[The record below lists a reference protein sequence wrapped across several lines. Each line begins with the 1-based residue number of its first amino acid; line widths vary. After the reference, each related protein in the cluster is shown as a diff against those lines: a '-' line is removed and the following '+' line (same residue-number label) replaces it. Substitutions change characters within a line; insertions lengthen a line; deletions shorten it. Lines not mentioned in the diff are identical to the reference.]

1 MTPWKGEKLIQHA
14 SGVARLARYEL
25 PHVTLGRQH
34 RDSLPGFVLDTET
47 VAYPPRIDGVLG
59 VRALGGTRVGFDF
72 ERGELGWSK

>member
-14 SGVARLARYEL
+14 SGVARLARYEF

-47 VAYPPRIDGVLG
+47 AAYPPRIDGVLG